1 MYVDVDILYVFTILV
16 SKNMPTEKLYSFPK
30 TPFPRKSDSMRIFL
44 CTLIIQTILN

>member
-44 CTLIIQTILN
+44 STLIIQTILN